1 VSNNPSVFTP
11 FFRRFADER
20 QLANNELVQLY
31 QAVAAQQAGFRE
43 TNLTIGQ
50 RVYDKLNLPQDVA
63 RHFAYALYELL
74 AGEAYLA
81 DLPRPD
87 LHRMNLKDA
96 VEYQNLL
103 EQKRYFL
110 ANQPAQLEALN
121 EALMRT
127 IAGLAE
133 ELPQLSDPT
142 PFTIP
147 LLFALPDPRL
157 AVESML
163 GILGDYHEKGILKP
177 VSEQLYRNLLA
188 ANGNPRGD
196 HKPLDYPTRS
206 NVPVGELVDTYL
218 RETPFANLFNA
229 PVPLRLTREDRFNHW
244 HILGGT
250 GAGKTTL
257 IKNLILHDL
266 SSPDPPSL
274 VVIDPHGDLIREL
287 SQADLGIEDR
297 LIIIDPRDIQYPPA
311 LNVFA
316 LNRERMEQYD
326 EVTREQVTAS
336 VIQTFDYLF
345 SGLTGLRL
353 TGKQEVFFRYVA
365 RLMLALPDA
374 MGRNATIL
382 DMLHLMRDPAP
393 YGAAIEQLPTIQ
405 RDFFLHDFTSKTFEA
420 TKDQIRYRLQAII
433 ENPTLA
439 RLFTCPETKV
449 DLFAELNRGSVVLV
463 DTAKDFLKSGSST
476 FGRIFI
482 SLALQ
487 AVLERAAIPAAKRK
501 DTFLI
506 VDEAASY
513 FDSNIDDLLTEA
525 RKYRCGLVL
534 AHQYLDQASGTL
546 KASLAANTGIK
557 FASGLSASDARAMA
571 PEMRTSADFILDQPR
586 LQFAAH
592 IKNVTPQAVSIPIEP
607 TRRMPQLA
615 PQALK
620 DLTDRNR
627 ERVSRY
633 TPYEIVPSPGVPLTP
648 IPPPEQHPNP
658 DSSPDW

>member
-1 VSNNPSVFTP
+1 MSNNPSVFTP

-20 QLANNELVQLY
+20 QLANHELVQLY
-31 QAVAAQQAGFRE
+31 QSVATQQAGLQE

-50 RVYDKLNLPQDVA
+50 RVYDALDLPEDVA

-81 DLPRPD
+81 DLPPPD

-103 EQKRYFL
+103 EQKRYFF
-110 ANQPAQLEALN
+110 ANQQTQLEALH

-163 GILGDYHEKGILKP
+163 GILADYHGQGILKP
-177 VSEQLYRNLLA
+177 VSEQLYQNLLA
-188 ANGNPRGD
+188 ANGNPNSS
-196 HKPLDYPTRS
+196 KPLIYPTKS
-206 NVPVGELVDTYL
+206 SVPVGELVDTYL
-218 RETPFANLFNA
+218 RGTPFADLFNA
-229 PVPLRLTREDRFNHW
+229 PVPLRLTHEDRFNHW

-266 SSPDPPSL
+266 KSRDPPSL
-274 VVIDPHGDLIREL
+274 VVVDPHGDLIREL
-287 SQADLGIEDR
+287 AEADLGIEDR

-316 LNRERMEQYD
+316 LNHERMEQYD

-382 DMLHLMRDPAP
+382 DMLHLMRDPTP
-393 YGAAIEQLPTIQ
+393 YSAAIERLSPIQ
-405 RDFFLHDFTSKTFEA
+405 REFFEHDFMSKTFDA
-420 TKDQIRYRLQAII
+420 TKDQMIVGQHQCR
-433 ENPTLA
+433 
-439 RLFTCPETKV
+439 
-449 DLFAELNRGSVVLV
+449 
-463 DTAKDFLKSGSST
+463 SG
-476 FGRIFI
+476 
-482 SLALQ
+482 
-487 AVLERAAIPAAKRK
+487 K
-501 DTFLI
+501 
-506 VDEAASY
+506 
-513 FDSNIDDLLTEA
+513 
-525 RKYRCGLVL
+525 
-534 AHQYLDQASGTL
+534 
-546 KASLAANTGIK
+546 
-557 FASGLSASDARAMA
+557 
-571 PEMRTSADFILDQPR
+571 
-586 LQFAAH
+586 
-592 IKNVTPQAVSIPIEP
+592 
-607 TRRMPQLA
+607 
-615 PQALK
+615 
-620 DLTDRNR
+620 
-627 ERVSRY
+627 
-633 TPYEIVPSPGVPLTP
+633 
-648 IPPPEQHPNP
+648 
-658 DSSPDW
+658 